1 MRIRRF
7 YGGWATDFK
16 ADSLERDFKRSARWG
31 LTIAR
36 VQRWVHL
43 KHPREPPTNADSTRW
58 NLTVWLWRV
67 YEPEGREFE
76 SLRARH
82 LSNPILD
89 WRLSKSTNCPC
100 SVRVFPKTP
109 LPSMSVT
116 GLFRQLLPRGLRT
129 YPRSRAARALWFHPQ
144 SFEQ

>member
-1 MRIRRF
+1 MIPNPLC
-7 YGGWATDFK
+7 K
-16 ADSLERDFKRSARWG
+16 
-31 LTIAR
+31 LTYVLFRAPLAQLDR
-36 VQRWVHL
+36 
-43 KHPREPPTNADSTRW
+43 ASG
-58 NLTVWLWRV
+58 

-82 LSNPILD
+82 LFNPILD

-129 YPRSRAARALWFHPQ
+129 YPRSREARALWLHPQ